1 MQELNNK
8 STTELQTDKSC
19 GSEGKNTSFFAIVKN
34 AVIKT
39 IDNLYKLLSGKKRL
53 FVFLGIWSLFLNY
66 ILESSLRKSFISGFT
81 HIFGQPLVFL
91 FNAFV
96 IFASFSIILF
106 TRRRLFC
113 FLIESAVWIAIASIN
128 TNLLARRNTP
138 FNGSD
143 FRVVM
148 SAFEI
153 IGAYLSVFEIILM
166 VVIVLAV
173 IAFIVWVYI
182 KGKKSPR
189 NMYFSGIS
197 FAVIMSLTIGAFM
210 VFTRYAET
218 THFSNL
224 PTAYDRYGFAYS
236 FLGSAIDHGIKKPEG
251 YDDELVKEVLK
262 QLDDRENLDEENE
275 TLIEVPVPEI
285 QIPEEQPEEIVLPKG
300 IPASTDKPN
309 VIFIQLESFY
319 DPEKIAGLTF
329 SKDPMPIFRRLL
341 EENMSGKFT
350 VPSIG
355 AGTCNTEFEVI
366 TGMDIDHFGI
376 AEYPYLSVLQRNTCE
391 SIAYNFKEYGYAAH
405 VLHNHTGTFYD
416 RHIVFPNLGF
426 DTFVSIENM
435 GPVTRNE
442 TGWAKDSMLAKEIMD
457 IMAHTPGQADLVY
470 TISVQA
476 HGKYP
481 ETPEA
486 FEKRYNEENPAHI
499 IITGNEDSEQKPGVD
514 YWVNQIYDVDLFI
527 GDLIREL
534 SAYEEPTILIMYGDH
549 LPSFEVEQWTLED
562 GNYYQ
567 TDYVIWN
574 NFGLEDKGDKDLYTF
589 QIASYVMEM
598 IGIDTGYMNMLHR
611 EMAAAGKVFSDLS
624 DYSNEMQ
631 ILQYDV
637 LYGKKYAYGGNARYL
652 PANIKLGYKD
662 IVIEDVVLQGD
673 TLYVYGI
680 GFNDRYSKICINGS
694 RKDTTYLKEGCVTAD
709 DVILN
714 DGDIIKVV
722 QGKKERFPMHESN
735 HWIYEE

>member
-1 MQELNNK
+1 MSETKEK
-8 STTELQTDKSC
+8 SDIESQSVETENEKKSKI
-19 GSEGKNTSFFAIVKN
+19 GVFRIIKKFAVR
-34 AVIKT
+34 T

-66 ILESSLRKSFISGFT
+66 ILESSLRKSLISGFT

-91 FNAFV
+91 FNAMV

-106 TRRRLFC
+106 VRRRMFC
-113 FLIESAVWIAIASIN
+113 FLIESALWIAIAGIN

-138 FNGSD
+138 FNGAD
-143 FRVVM
+143 FRVVF

-153 IGAYLSVFEIILM
+153 IGAYLSVIEIILM
-166 VVIVLAV
+166 VVLVLAV
-173 IAFIVWVYI
+173 IALIAWVYI

-189 NMYFSGIS
+189 NMYFSGVS
-197 FAVIMSLTIGAFM
+197 FAVIISLTVGSFL

-218 THFSNL
+218 NHFSNL
-224 PTAYDRYGFAYS
+224 PTAYNLYGFAYS
-236 FLGSAIDHGIKKPEG
+236 FLSSAVDHGIEKPKG

-262 QLDDRENLDEENE
+262 QLDDREAAKEENE
-275 TLIEVPVPEI
+275 TIIEIAPET
-285 QIPEEQPEEIVLPKG
+285 EGLEKQPEEPFIPKG
-300 IPASTDKPN
+300 IPASVEKPN

-319 DPEKIAGLTF
+319 DPQNIDGLTF
-329 SKDPMPIFRRLL
+329 DRDPMPIFRRLM

-442 TGWAKDSMLAKEIMD
+442 TGWAKDSMLAEEIMD
-457 IMAHTPGQADLVY
+457 VMAYTPGQADLVY

-481 ETPEA
+481 ETPED
-486 FEKRYNEENPAHI
+486 FEKRYNEENPAHVTV
-499 IITGNEDSEQKPGVD
+499 TGNEDSFQKPGVD

-534 SAYEEPTILIMYGDH
+534 SVYEEPTILIMYGDH
-549 LPSFEVEQWTLED
+549 LPAFEVEEWTLKD

-567 TDYVIWN
+567 TNYVIWN

-589 QIASYVMEM
+589 QIASYVMDM

-611 EMAAAGKVFSDLS
+611 EMAAAGKEFSDLS

-637 LYGKKYAYGGNARYL
+637 LYGEKYAYGGNTRYL

-673 TLYVYGI
+673 TLYIYGI
-680 GFNDRYSKICINGS
+680 GFNDRYSCICINGS

-709 DVILN
+709 GVILN